1 MKKGYIEKD
10 KRKKILLISDHI
22 FSSSGVGTISREIII
37 QTAHHFN
44 WVQLAGSVKTPDAGK
59 KMDFSEAVNKEA
71 NIDDSSITVYPV
83 DGYGTPQIIK
93 QMIEIEKPDALFLF
107 TDPRQFMHVWGIESE
122 IRKKLPIIYLSIWDS
137 TPQPAFNSSYYE
149 SCDLLL
155 GISQQTHNIHKMV
168 LDSSNIPWTDIDTGE
183 KSKNSTN
190 NRPQPVYLS
199 FCPHGLNPNIYYPIQ
214 PSDPSYQQYVDYRK
228 RMVGDEYN
236 FVMFFNSRNQRR
248 KQPGDT
254 LLAYKLFLDSLP
266 YEDALKCKFIMHT
279 EIVSD
284 HGTDLEAVIEYLF
297 GEKYENQVL
306 IYQNNISQ
314 QELNFLYNIA
324 DVQILLSSN
333 EGWGLSTTEAIL
345 AGTPVIINSQGGS
358 QTQLRFETE
367 DGKWYKPSQE
377 VPSNNRGT
385 YKKHGEWAF
394 PVYPTNLSLQG
405 SPVTPYIFDDRCSF
419 EDAAEQIKEV
429 YKLSREERKA
439 RGLKGRE
446 WFLSDEAGFDTFHQ
460 AERVIKSIDYLLDNW
475 IGREE
480 FEVINTNEY
489 KGKFI
494 NHSLQY

>member
-1 MKKGYIEKD
+1 MKQGYIEKD
-10 KRKKILLISDHI
+10 KRKKILLIGDDLR
-22 FSSSGVGTISREIII
+22 SSSGVGSILREIVVH
-37 QTAHHFN
+37 TAYHFN
-44 WVQLAGSVKTPDAGK
+44 WIQIAGAVKHVDNGK
-59 KMDFSEAVNKEA
+59 KIDLCESVNKEA
-71 NIDDSSITVYPV
+71 GIEDSSVFLYPT
-83 DGYGTPQIIK
+83 DGYGTPQFIK
-93 QMIEIEKPDALFLF
+93 QIIELEKPDALFLM
-107 TDPRQFMHVWGIESE
+107 TDPRSFMHIWSIESE
-122 IRKKLPIIYLSIWDS
+122 IRKKIPIIYLNIWDS
-137 TPQPAFNSSYYE
+137 TPSCLYNSPYYE
-149 SCDLLL
+149 SVDLLL
-155 GISQQTHNIHKMV
+155 GISQQTVLLNKLT
-168 LDSSNIPWTDIDTGE
+168 LDSSNIPWIDIDTGE
-183 KSKNSTN
+183 KSKNLIN
-190 NRPQPVYLS
+190 NRPQPIYIS
-199 FCPHGLNPNIYYPIQ
+199 FCPHGKNPNIYYPIQ
-214 PSDPSYQQYVDYRK
+214 PSDPSYQQYIDYRK

-284 HGTDLEAVIEYLF
+284 HGTDLEAVVEYLF

-306 IYQNNISQ
+306 IYQSNISE

-345 AGTPVIINSQGGS
+345 AGTPVIANSTGGI
-358 QTQLRFETE
+358 QDQLRFETE
-367 DGKWYKPSQE
+367 DGKWYKPSPE

-419 EDAAEQIKEV
+419 EDAAERIKEV

-460 AERVIKSIDYLLDNW
+460 AERVIKSIDYLLENW
-475 IGREE
+475 VGREE
-480 FEVINTNEY
+480 YLVINTNEY
-489 KGKFI
+489 KGRFI
-494 NHSLQY
+494 NHDLIY